1 MCESLQELLWKG
13 ESRSRAGR
21 TSVKYSLIE
30 VSQMEK
36 IVFSQIPE
44 KNRNPVC
51 FRKSLF
57 EESVCLP

>member
-1 MCESLQELLWKG
+1 MCESLQELLRKE

-36 IVFSQIPE
+36 IGFCPIPE